1 MESISP
7 EDEIAML
14 LRKMAG
20 NDSETESRLAELCYT
35 QLRAVA
41 RRLMRSER
49 PGHTLQPTALVNEVW
64 MKLSTGRER
73 SYQNREHFFAIA
85 ATCMR
90 QILLD
95 HARSRLAK
103 RRAPDGEALGKLQEQ
118 NIVHH
123 QTLQLVALDDALR
136 NLEATEPRLAKI
148 IELRCFGELSVE
160 ETARVMGLSP
170 TTVKREWKIART
182 LLAGEISRGI

>member
-14 LRKMAG
+14 LQKMAG